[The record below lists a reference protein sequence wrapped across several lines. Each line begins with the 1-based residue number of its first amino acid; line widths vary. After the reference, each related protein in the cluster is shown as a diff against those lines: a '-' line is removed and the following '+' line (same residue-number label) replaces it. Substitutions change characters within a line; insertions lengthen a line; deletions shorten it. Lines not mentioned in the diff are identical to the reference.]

1 VEKVGDFACTVEEDV
16 EVAPR
21 GVDDVLFGF
30 EHHFVQAHR
39 REPLPQRR
47 AAVGQ
52 IAREALERGRAWR
65 RGWVRSAHPEHVLT
79 RERDHEIGG
88 VEFVRRG
95 LPAAVIR
102 DRQAE

>member
-1 VEKVGDFACTVEEDV
+1 MEKVGDLACTVEEDV

-21 GVDDVLFGF
+21 GIDDVFVGF
-30 EHHFVQAHR
+30 EHHFVQTHR

-47 AAVGQ
+47 AAAGQ

-65 RGWVRSAHPEHVLT
+65 CCWVCSAHPEHVLT

-95 LPAAVIR
+95 LSAAVIG